1 MTQGL
6 STPIP
11 LRSGHPA
18 DGAPAG
24 ADAQWPR
31 RPARRAGGMTRQL
44 SDASGEP
51 TTGCSVDLAP
61 VGLVDDAMVWVPA
74 AFGGPLGLA
83 GGTERGA
90 A

>member
-11 LRSGHPA
+11 LRSGHSA
-18 DGAPAG
+18 GKSPAG
-24 ADAQWPR
+24 AAAHRPR
-31 RPARRAGGMTRQL
+31 RPARRAGAMTPQC

-61 VGLVDDAMVWVPA
+61 VGLVGDAMVGVPA

>member
-24 ADAQWPR
+24 AAAHRPR
-31 RPARRAGGMTRQL
+31 RPARRAGAMTRQL
-44 SDASGEP
+44 SDASSEP
-51 TTGCSVDLAP
+51 TTGWTVDLAP
-61 VGLVDDAMVWVPA
+61 IGLVGDVMVGVPA
-74 AFGGPLGLA
+74 ALGGPLGLA
-83 GGTERGA
+83 GETERGA